1 MTTLHYILFARDD
14 KPPATYDHTHQ
25 GVNDIITT
33 RTYPPATYDHGPH
46 SIHEVHPHTTHAVPP
61 SILATLPTPHAVH
74 PTKNGTLPRKNCAG
88 ESTNTYITWNY
99 SRTRTM

>member
-1 MTTLHYILFARDD
+1 MIFLSTNPDTITSLHYILFTRDDKPPLYPIYAILFTRDD

-25 GVNDIITT
+25 RSTT
-33 RTYPPATYDHGPH
+33 LLQPA
-46 SIHEVHPHTTHAVPP
+46 HTR
-61 SILATLPTPHAVH
+61 TPHAYR
-74 PTKNGTLPRKNCAG
+74 TNKNGTLPRKSCAG